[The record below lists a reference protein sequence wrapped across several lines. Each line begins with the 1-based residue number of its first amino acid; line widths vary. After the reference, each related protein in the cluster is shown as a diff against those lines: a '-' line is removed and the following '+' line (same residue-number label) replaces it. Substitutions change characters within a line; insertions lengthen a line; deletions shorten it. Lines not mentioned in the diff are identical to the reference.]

1 MGRLPNDSDSGTME
15 FTPSIAVTSYDVGV
29 KKVIHSVWVRERT
42 DVFNPGTILGHR
54 DLQQAGIPSEERL
67 LKFQG
72 PKITHPTS
80 KFHEVVTYP
89 IFIETSD
96 GAFYKAESWQQ
107 PYGSD
112 PISLSLQKCR
122 TQNQTTAFQF
132 EELHWATLLSHEGN
146 NSSATSGE
154 DQHSSATKRQCEPRL
169 ISPMPVLFSRYL
181 CPRCE
186 NLVFT
191 VNC

>member
-54 DLQQAGIPSEERL
+54 DLQQAGIPSEERTTGGDL

-96 GAFYKAESWQQ
+96 GAFYKAGSVGNSPTGLIRFRYRCRNAVHKIRQQ
-107 PYGSD
+107 
-112 PISLSLQKCR
+112 
-122 TQNQTTAFQF
+122 
-132 EELHWATLLSHEGN
+132 
-146 NSSATSGE
+146 
-154 DQHSSATKRQCEPRL
+154 
-169 ISPMPVLFSRYL
+169 LFSLKSYIGRH
-181 CPRCE
+181 
-186 NLVFT
+186 F
-191 VNC
+191 